1 MRSVKK
7 YWVKTHPDAFHPQP
21 PNQILQTTTDLPL
34 PPAATP
40 APSAPRLPPRA
51 RAPSTQALRPD
62 PRTSRRPCSILPRRW
77 PERPPLLSP
86 PAGPSSAATLEF
98 RRPPRPSP
106 APRRPGLHPLPCFGH
121 PGLPAHPPVAC
132 GLPCRPIPKSPLPFV
147 EFPYPQFCA
156 RHFLILIDLCR
167 FSWHGR
173 GTAGELPLFLLKIAH
188 PAKALSLVY
197 WDAVNVDF
205 EAVQMD

>member
-1 MRSVKK
+1 VRIAPLSFQPIYMRSVKK

-21 PNQILQTTTDLPL
+21 PYQILQTTTDLPL

-121 PGLPAHPPVAC
+121 PGLPAHPPVDVWPAV
-132 GLPCRPIPKSPLPFV
+132 S
-147 EFPYPQFCA
+147 PYPQVPSA
-156 RHFLILIDLCR
+156 VRRISLSPILRSPFPDSDRPMPI
-167 FSWHGR
+167 
-173 GTAGELPLFLLKIAH
+173 LLAMGGVRLGNF
-188 PAKALSLVY
+188 P
-197 WDAVNVDF
+197 F
-205 EAVQMD
+205 FF